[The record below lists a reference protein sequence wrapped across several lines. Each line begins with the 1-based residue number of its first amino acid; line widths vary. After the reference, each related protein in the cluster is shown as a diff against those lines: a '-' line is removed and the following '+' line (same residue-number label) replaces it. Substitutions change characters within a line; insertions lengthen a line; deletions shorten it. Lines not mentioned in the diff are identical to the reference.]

1 MSISKDKVIMEW
13 EKRDWKEYCQN
24 SKMGESNSQV
34 GIEGTTSFK
43 LGLYFETKLSF
54 RLVVFTS
61 TWGRY

>member
-1 MSISKDKVIMEW
+1 MEW

-24 SKMGESNSQV
+24 SKMGESNSKV
-34 GIEGTTSFK
+34 GIKGTTSFK